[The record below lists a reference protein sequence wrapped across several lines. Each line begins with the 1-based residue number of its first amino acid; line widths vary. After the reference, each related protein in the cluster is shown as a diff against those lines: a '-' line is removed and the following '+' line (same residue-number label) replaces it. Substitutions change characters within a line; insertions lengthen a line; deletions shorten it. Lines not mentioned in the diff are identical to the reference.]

1 MKHIMIIAALFASSN
16 TMAQQVPSPDR
27 ATLMSKCV
35 ESFSHGHAF
44 KHLDANGARD
54 KAIADRCEQEAE
66 KYFPKA
72 GAK

>member
-1 MKHIMIIAALFASSN
+1 MKHAMVIAALFASSN
-16 TMAQQVPSPDR
+16 TLAQQSPSPDR

-44 KHLDANGARD
+44 KHLNANGTREM
-54 KAIADRCEQEAE
+54 AIADRCEQEAE

-72 GAK
+72 GTK